1 MVQPG
6 ESLFGLL
13 RRLPNM
19 DALIVA
25 ATPESLNSIRKYVT
39 TAAAAADLEKKAASQ
54 LCRVVDEIAMSAIV
68 HGHAGADDKDVWRVQ
83 AHIEQKSLT
92 IILEDQGEPY
102 DPYQSLSLPA
112 SDAAL
117 EDSLDHPLQGV
128 DEFRYQ
134 RVGDWN
140 RHIFV
145 MNRAVIT
152 AETRSQSEKLADD
165 LIRVILPI
173 GIALSAE
180 KDFDRLLESILIQ
193 AKSVCNADGGTL
205 YLPEDNRL
213 KATIMR
219 NDSLNITM
227 GGPTREKVP
236 YLTVPL
242 YEETTGEP
250 NRHNIASYVA
260 LCAHSVNIPDI
271 AQAKDFDFSG
281 TRLFDQINNYRSIST
296 FTTPLKNHEGEV
308 IGVLQLLNAQDFH
321 TGRVIPFD
329 SYMQQLV
336 EALASQAAV
345 VLNNRML
352 LERQKQL
359 LIYEHDLEIGE
370 QIQAN
375 FLPSELPQP
384 YGWEIAAGFR
394 PARKVAGDFYD
405 AFYVEAQT
413 KVCLIIADVCDKGV
427 GAALF
432 MALSRSLIRAFAGL
446 HESLATGGKN
456 PVELTN
462 EYIVQNHGNSNMF
475 VTLFYGVLDLA
486 SGQLAYVNCGH
497 NPPVIIGSTGVKL
510 RLRPT
515 VPAVGVFPNIE
526 FKMQQVGL
534 ESGDVLF
541 AFTDGVTDAR
551 ASDNGFFTEERLLQL
566 LQQPAPS
573 ALALLNRIDESLRSH
588 IGVATQFD
596 DITMI
601 AARRQPVLEVKPE

>member
-1 MVQPG
+1 
-6 ESLFGLL
+6 
-13 RRLPNM
+13 M
-19 DALIVA
+19 DNLIVA
-25 ATPESLNSIRKYVT
+25 VTPDSLNAIRKYVT
-39 TAAAAADLEKKAASQ
+39 TAAAAADLGKKAASQ
-54 LCRVVDEIAMSAIV
+54 LSRAVDEIAIKAMV
-68 HGHAGADDKDVWRVQ
+68 HAHAGADDKDVWRVQ

-92 IILEDQGEPY
+92 IILEHRGEPCAPCQ
-102 DPYQSLSLPA
+102 DPALPPADESL
-112 SDAAL
+112 
-117 EDSLDHPLQGV
+117 ENGQEHRLQGV

-140 RHIFV
+140 RNIFV
-145 MNRAVIT
+145 MNRAVIA
-152 AETRSQSEKLADD
+152 AETSSQSEKLADD
-165 LIRVILPI
+165 LIRIILPI

-219 NDSLNITM
+219 NDSLNIAIGGAM
-227 GGPTREKVP
+227 GDKMP

-250 NRHNIASYVA
+250 NYHNIASYVA

-271 AQAKDFDFSG
+271 AQAQDFDFSG
-281 TRLFDQINNYRSIST
+281 TRLFDQKNNYRSIST
-296 FTTPLKNHEGEV
+296 FTAPLKNHEGEV
-308 IGVLQLLNAQDFH
+308 IGVLQLLNAQDSR

-345 VLNNRML
+345 VLNNRIL

-359 LIYEHDLEIGE
+359 LIYEHDLEIGQ

-384 YGWEIAAGFR
+384 SGWEIAAGFR

-405 AFYVEAQT
+405 AFYVEGQT

-432 MALSRSLIRAFAGL
+432 MALCRSLMRAFAGL
-446 HESLATGGKN
+446 HESPATGGQN

-462 EYIVQNHGNSNMF
+462 AYIALNHESSNMF

-486 SGQLAYVNCGH
+486 SGQLTYVNCGH
-497 NPPVIIGSTGVKL
+497 NPPVIVGSTGVKV

-515 VPAVGVFPNIE
+515 APAVGLFPDVE
-526 FKMQQVGL
+526 FTMQHVDL
-534 ESGDVLF
+534 EPGDVLF
-541 AFTDGVTDAR
+541 AFTDGVTEAR
-551 ASDNGFFTEERLLQL
+551 APNDGFFTEERLLHL
-566 LQQPAPS
+566 LEQPAPC
-573 ALALLNRIDESLRSH
+573 ALALLNRIDESLCSH
-588 IGVATQFD
+588 IGAATQFD

-601 AARRQPVLEVKPE
+601 AARRHPGLDVEHQ